1 VLSASIILLL
11 TIARSG
17 RVVELAVPASERI
30 APPHEIAP
38 GVPPLLSFRLFE
50 DKERSRIR
58 DLDLVIDDAG
68 H

>member
-1 VLSASIILLL
+1 MLSASIILLL

-30 APPHEIAP
+30 APPQAIAP